1 MTLLEQTYRQLA
13 AVGLTTTAEEF
24 SKEWVGR
31 HKAWFAYQTHTRR
44 DFSAASAIH
53 CLRSIRLA
61 LQRGET
67 LNRMQL
73 ATLNAAAAHI
83 LQHLNES
90 HYVAEVC

>member
-53 CLRSIRLA
+53 CYREIYTTLEYSKSLNQIQRAALSSIAKRISAYLI
-61 LQRGET
+61 
-67 LNRMQL
+67 NRY
-73 ATLNAAAAHI
+73 HI
-83 LQHLNES
+83 LS
-90 HYVAEVC
+90 IC